1 MKIKDL
7 VFKEVVKSG
16 YSFQIAVGISRNF
29 SIEKN
34 EKTGEFLC
42 DYSCFDT
49 FQDAVNYCNKINYES
64 YLMKIK
70 EVEEMKSKWEVK

>member
-7 VFKEVVKSG
+7 VFTEVVRSG
-16 YSFQIAVGISRNF
+16 YSFQRAVGVTRFFN
-29 SIEKN
+29 IEKN
-34 EKTGEFLC
+34 EKTGKFMC
-42 DYSCFDT
+42 DYSHFDT

-70 EVEEMKSKWEVK
+70 EVEEMKSNWELK